1 MNPTDT
7 RRAACNKSPRWCAS
21 YCNNVCVETIE
32 SFIDW
37 LCISWKVFG
46 GQWQFR
52 TVSPHFD
59 LLLAVMNYALLP
71 IVNVTFYVDFLVF
84 LPHYFNFSRISC
96 HFIHSNLNYC
106 IVYIICQFL
115 SSFFVVRV
123 TLVFIGRYDS
133 VIHKITNFSI
143 FGWEKKSKCN
153 GRNIELYGTPSKVS
167 VYKMLTLLS

>member
-1 MNPTDT
+1 M
-7 RRAACNKSPRWCAS
+7 RWNYWVIHWLVVYFVKGIWWPMAVP
-21 YCNNVCVETIE
+21 N
-32 SFIDW
+32 SFTSFWPFISCYE
-37 LCISWKVFG
+37 LCFITYRKRDVLCRFSSFSATLF
-46 GQWQFR
+46 QF
-52 TVSPHFD
+52 FQ
-59 LLLAVMNYALLP
+59 
-71 IVNVTFYVDFLVF
+71 DFLPF
-84 LPHYFNFSRISC
+84 
-96 HFIHSNLNYC
+96 HSNLNYC

-123 TLVFIGRYDS
+123 TLVFIGRYGS